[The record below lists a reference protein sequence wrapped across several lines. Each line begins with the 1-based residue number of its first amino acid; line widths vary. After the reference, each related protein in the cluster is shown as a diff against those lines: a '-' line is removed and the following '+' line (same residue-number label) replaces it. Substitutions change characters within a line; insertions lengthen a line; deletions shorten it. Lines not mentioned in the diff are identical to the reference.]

1 MRRLIRS
8 SVIALSIFAFH
19 ASASA
24 TVEHCRHDL
33 QQQRTCGNRVVEV
46 VFVLDTTGSMDQL
59 ISGAKQKIWSIAN
72 EIVENDANAIVRMG
86 LIGFRD
92 VGDAYVTKFFD
103 LTEDIDGLYGEL
115 LAFRA
120 KGGGDTPESVNQA
133 LHEAVHHASWTHWG
147 GHRNI
152 RLVFLAGDSP
162 PHMDYAHD
170 VKYPRSMS
178 IARRRGI
185 TVHTL
190 QAGRNSMTKY
200 IWKDIA
206 RLGGGIY
213 AQIPQSGNVQVITTP
228 YDEQIGQLQHQ
239 LEDTVMPYG
248 NKRLRESYR
257 QKIETRR
264 GVGSASSSA
273 DRAEYRANKHGKREV
288 VTGGGDLLAEIEAG
302 TVELDGLEEKKLS
315 HELRAASPAERRA
328 IIEKKSKQRAAVD
341 RTLNELLAKRGR
353 YLKEH
358 SSKLRKPDAFDLVIR
373 KSIKSAF

>member
-1 MRRLIRS
+1 MRLLIRS
-8 SVIALSIFAFH
+8 TVIALSMFAFH
-19 ASASA
+19 SSAPA
-24 TVEHCRHDL
+24 TEQHCHHDL

-46 VFVLDTTGSMDQL
+46 VFVLDTTGSMRQL

-92 VGDAYVTKFFD
+92 IGDAYVTKFFD
-103 LTEDIDGLYGEL
+103 LTEDIDALYGQL

-120 KGGGDTPESVNQA
+120 RGGGDTPESVNQA
-133 LHEAVHHASWTHWG
+133 LHEAVSRASWTHWG
-147 GHRNI
+147 GRNI

-162 PHMDYAHD
+162 PHMDYSHD

-178 IARRRGI
+178 IARHRGI

-206 RLGGGIY
+206 RLGGGVY
-213 AQIPQSGNVQVITTP
+213 AQIPLSGNVQVITTP
-228 YDEQIGQLQHQ
+228 YDEQIGQLQWQ
-239 LEDTVMPYG
+239 LEDTVIPYG
-248 NKRLRESYR
+248 DKRLRESYR
-257 QKIETRR
+257 RKIETRR
-264 GVGSASSSA
+264 TASSAASSA

-288 VTGGGDLLAEIEAG
+288 VTGGGDLLAEIAAG
-302 TVELDGLEEKKLS
+302 SVQLDAVEVGKLS
-315 HELRAASPAERRA
+315 QELRAASPAERKA
-328 IIEKKSKQRAAVD
+328 IIAEKAKQRAALD
-341 RTLNELLAKRGR
+341 KTLNELLAKRER

-358 SSKLRKPDAFDLVIR
+358 SAKLREPDAFDLVIR

>member
-1 MRRLIRS
+1 MRLLIRS
-8 SVIALSIFAFH
+8 TVIALSMFALH

-24 TVEHCRHDL
+24 TVRPCHHDL
-33 QQQRTCGNRVVEV
+33 QQQQSCGNRVVEV
-46 VFVLDTTGSMDQL
+46 VFVLDTTGSMAQL

-72 EIVENDANAIVRMG
+72 EIVKNDANAIVRMG

-92 VGDAYVTKFFD
+92 IGDAYVTKFFD

-115 LAFRA
+115 LAFQA

-133 LHEAVHHASWTHWG
+133 LHEAVHHASWTHWD
-147 GHRNI
+147 RRTI

-162 PHMDYAHD
+162 PHMDYPHD

-178 IARRRGI
+178 IARHRGI

-228 YDEQIGQLQHQ
+228 YDEQIGQLQRQ

-248 NKRLRESYR
+248 NKRLRDSYR

-264 GVGSASSSA
+264 AVGSASSSA

-288 VTGGGDLLAEIEAG
+288 VTGGGDLLAEIDAG
-302 TVELDGLEEKKLS
+302 TVELDALDDRKLS
-315 HELRAASPAERRA
+315 HEMLAASPAERKA
-328 IIEKKSKQRAAVD
+328 IIQEKAKQRAEVD

-358 SSKLRKPDAFDLVIR
+358 SPKMRKPDAFDLVIR
-373 KSIKSAF
+373 KTIKSAF

>member
-1 MRRLIRS
+1 MRLLIRS
-8 SVIALSIFAFH
+8 TVAALSMFAFH
-19 ASASA
+19 SSASA
-24 TVEHCRHDL
+24 TVQHCYHDL

-46 VFVLDTTGSMDQL
+46 VFVLDTTGSMAQL

-92 VGDAYVTKFFD
+92 IGDAYVTKFFD
-103 LTEDIDGLYGEL
+103 LTEDIDALYGKL

-120 KGGGDTPESVNQA
+120 RGGGDTPESVNQA
-133 LHEAVHHASWTHWG
+133 LHEAVDRASWTHWG
-147 GHRNI
+147 GRRNI

-178 IARRRGI
+178 IARHRGI

-206 RLGGGIY
+206 RLGGGVY

-228 YDEQIGQLQHQ
+228 YDEQIGQLQRQ
-239 LEDTVMPYG
+239 LEDTVIPYG
-248 NKRLRESYR
+248 DEHLRESYR
-257 QKIETRR
+257 QNREFKVYDGDPPVDDDEIYDDEMF
-264 GVGSASSSA
+264 
-273 DRAEYRANKHGKREV
+273 DEFFEEAEQN
-288 VTGGGDLLAEIEAG
+288 
-302 TVELDGLEEKKLS
+302 
-315 HELRAASPAERRA
+315 
-328 IIEKKSKQRAAVD
+328 
-341 RTLNELLAKRGR
+341 
-353 YLKEH
+353 
-358 SSKLRKPDAFDLVIR
+358 
-373 KSIKSAF
+373 